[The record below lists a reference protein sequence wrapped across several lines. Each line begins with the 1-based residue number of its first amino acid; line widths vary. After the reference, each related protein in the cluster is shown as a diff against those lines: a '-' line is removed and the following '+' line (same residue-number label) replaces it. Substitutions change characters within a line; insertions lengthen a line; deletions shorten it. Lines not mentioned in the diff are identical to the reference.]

1 MASTPFERSIVPR
14 LLEVRKPARYI
25 GSEPGMLERDW
36 DAADFRFALAF
47 PDLYEI
53 GMSYHGREVLY
64 QLLNATPGVLCERT
78 FLPDTDM
85 QELMQREG
93 VGLWAL
99 ESKRP
104 VREFD
109 ALGISFTYE
118 LAYPSGLAL
127 IDLAGIPLHAAERG
141 DGDPLVIAGGQCMC
155 NPEPVAPFF
164 DVIVNGEGE
173 ETLLDIIGHLRASRG
188 RPRDERLAE
197 LARLDGC
204 YVPALYQPQHEAG
217 EFRGTHPVT
226 DDLPLKVSRR
236 YLQDFAEVKPPTN
249 PVQSYIDLPSDK
261 AYLEVMRGCPQGCR
275 FCQAGYIT
283 RPARA
288 RTVELLAES
297 AAELAR
303 NTGTDEVGL
312 MSLSTLDHPQVFE
325 LIRAVKEAVPEGV
338 GVGLPSLRADRMSAD
353 LAVLMR
359 RPRETSLTVAVEAGS
374 DSLRRA
380 IRKGVTDDD
389 VVYTF
394 DKLMG
399 AGWHK
404 FKLYFMCGFAGE
416 PEEAMDD
423 IAGLIGRIFAMAKD
437 RGYRRPRL
445 TVSVSVLVPKPH
457 TPFQWQAMERP
468 GLTKSKQ
475 NRLKDRLRRFG
486 RSVEFKYHDSEQSVI
501 ETLLSRGGRNIAP
514 AMELAFRAGQIL
526 PSDNFDWETWLG
538 VLDEADIDLET
549 EVFCEK
555 DRAQPLSW
563 DHISRHV
570 GKRYLWREWEYYH
583 SGDANPACHVECT
596 NCGVG
601 CAAPVFD
608 PDSRA
613 VPEGLKEYFAQ
624 VAAQDDA
631 ATRGLK
637 PFSPVYPEELDVLT
651 LARDGAK
658 PRVAVQRRV
667 DSGTGTE

>member
-1 MASTPFERSIVPR
+1 MGQTQFERSIRPR
-14 LLEVRKPARYI
+14 LLEVSKPARYI
-25 GSEPGMLERDW
+25 GDEPGMIRRDW
-36 DAADFRFALAF
+36 DAAGFRFALAF

-64 QLLNATPGVLCERT
+64 QLLNAQPGILCERT
-78 FLPDTDM
+78 FLPDLDM
-85 QELMQREG
+85 QRLMRREG
-93 VGLWAL
+93 VDLWAL

-127 IDLAGIPLHAAERG
+127 IDLAGIPLRAADRR
-141 DGDPLVIAGGQCMC
+141 DDDPLVVAGGQCMC

-173 ETLLDIIGHLRASRG
+173 ETLLDIIDRLRASKG
-188 RPRDERLAE
+188 RPRSERLAQ

-204 YVPALYQPQHEAG
+204 YVPSLFDPHYEYG
-217 EFRGTHPVT
+217 VFCGTRPVAA
-226 DDLPLKVSRR
+226 DLPLKVTRR
-236 YLQDFAEVKPPTN
+236 YLQDFAEIKPPTN

-288 RTVELLAES
+288 RTVELLARS

-325 LIRAVKEAVPEGV
+325 LIRAVKEAVPDGV

-394 DKLMG
+394 DKLMS

-416 PEEAMDD
+416 PAEAMDD
-423 IAGLIGRIFAMAKD
+423 IAALIGRIFAMAKE
-437 RGYRRPRL
+437 RGHRRPRL

-468 GLTKSKQ
+468 ELTKQKQ
-475 NRLKDRLRRFG
+475 HRLKDRLRRFG

-501 ETLLSRGGRNIAP
+501 ETLLSRGGRNVAP
-514 AMELAFRAGQIL
+514 AMELAFRRGQIL
-526 PSDNFDWETWLG
+526 PSDYFDWRAWLDVLAETG
-538 VLDEADIDLET
+538 VDLKR
-549 EVFCEK
+549 EVFTEMPK
-555 DRAQPLSW
+555 ETPLPW

-608 PDSRA
+608 PESRA
-613 VPEGLKEYFAQ
+613 VPAGLKEYFAK
-624 VAAQDDA
+624 VAAQGEA
-631 ATRGLK
+631 EQRGLK
-637 PFSPVYPEELDVLT
+637 PFSPVYPEELDVRA
-651 LARDGAK
+651 LARDGA
-658 PRVAVQRRV
+658 
-667 DSGTGTE
+667 